1 MPFSPKSIRRSR
13 FFGQCTMQDMMRIR
27 QNNVEKIVSHA
38 GFYLLQCPAAYA
50 MLATPGFPAV
60 HEAQLLKPLVN

>member
-1 MPFSPKSIRRSR
+1 
-13 FFGQCTMQDMMRIR
+13 MRIR

-60 HEAQLLKPLVN
+60 HEAQFSTLLLADYHAIRRCHDDAARLRSN